1 MRRGKLLIAGP
12 MNQEDLQR
20 LTAGFGRLLGEGVDF
35 DVVRDESILG
45 GFIAYV
51 GGRVYDMSLRTQ
63 LKGLRKHIQEG

>member
-12 MNQEDLQR
+12 MDPKDLQR
-20 LTAGFGRLLGEGVDF
+20 LTAGFDRLLGEKVDF